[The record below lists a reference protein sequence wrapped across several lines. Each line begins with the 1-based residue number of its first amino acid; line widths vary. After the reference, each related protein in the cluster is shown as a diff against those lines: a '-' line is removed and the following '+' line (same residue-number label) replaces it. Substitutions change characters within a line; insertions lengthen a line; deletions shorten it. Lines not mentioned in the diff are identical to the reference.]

1 MAQKLHVIIGS
12 TRPGRV
18 GPSIAKWFHEAA
30 KAHGAFDAV
39 LVDIADFKLPVFD
52 EPEHPAKKHYTKDH
66 TEAWAASVDAADA
79 YVFVTP
85 EYNYFAPPAL
95 VNALD
100 FLVQEWKYK
109 PAGIVSYG
117 GVSAGLRAAQA
128 VKGLMTALRI
138 MPIPEGVA
146 IPNFF
151 ELIDKTSGAFKSNPL
166 MDASVKTMLDEL
178 AKWSAALKPM
188 RAA

>member
-1 MAQKLHVIIGS
+1 M
-12 TRPGRV
+12 
-18 GPSIAKWFHEAA
+18 
-30 KAHGAFDAV
+30 
-39 LVDIADFKLPVFD
+39 
-52 EPEHPAKKHYTKDH
+52 
-66 TEAWAASVDAADA
+66 
-79 YVFVTP
+79 FVTP

-100 FLVQEWKYK
+100 FLAHEWKYK

-117 GVSAGLRAAQA
+117 GVSGGLRAAQSL
-128 VKGLMTALRI
+128 KGLMTTLRI

-151 ELIDKTSGAFKSNPL
+151 ENIDKASGTFKPNPL

-178 AKWSAALKPM
+178 AKWSSALKPM
-188 RAA
+188 RAG